1 MLRIDLD
8 MSPDLQKYLFDKGFC
23 VTEKPLSCNLDQFP
37 FYGNWTHT
45 VLGGLHFYVHC
56 RAKLHTYTAKDTLW
70 FLVGHA
76 YDPFTMEI
84 EETKIL
90 EKLSETDQPQPIID
104 ELTGVF
110 LIGRAK
116 TGEIA
121 FQLDASGMQYG
132 CYGVIGYK
140 DATRPP
146 VIGNDVTISCGAVV
160 VGPITIG
167 DHVTIGANAVVVKDL
182 PSDSVW
188 GGVPAKRIR

>member
-104 ELTGVF
+104 ESTGVF

-132 CYGVIGYK
+132 CYGVMDGGLVL
-140 DATRPP
+140 ASHPQLP
-146 VIGNDVTISCGAVV
+146 
-160 VGPITIG
+160 G
-167 DHVTIGANAVVVKDL
+167 DLFDL
-182 PSDSVW
+182 
-188 GGVPAKRIR
+188 KRDPYVDRLVSYRWYQYMLG